1 MMSRSMHQ
9 TILAVAAGATVLFGV
24 AACDDDD
31 DPIGTTT
38 VTYRS
43 TMNGGNERPTAVN
56 TEATGTATYSLSGN
70 TLNYTVTA
78 QNLSGPATGAH
89 IHVGNATEAG
99 AIIFPFNHASI
110 ATGTIA
116 SGSINLTGS
125 IIAGGISGDSLRV
138 LLNNGNAYTNV
149 HTALNPGGE
158 IRGQILRQ

>member
-1 MMSRSMHQ
+1 MMIRRVRE
-9 TILAVAAGATVLFGV
+9 TILTVLAGTTVLLGV

-31 DPIGTTT
+31 GPTGTTT

-43 TMNGGNERPTAVN
+43 TMNGGNERPTAVTTN
-56 TEATGTATYSLSGN
+56 ATGTATYSLSGN
-70 TLNYTVTA
+70 TLTYTVSA

-89 IHVGNATEAG
+89 IHVGNATQAG
-99 AIIFPFNHASI
+99 AIVFPFNHASV

-116 SGSINLTGS
+116 SGSIDLSGA

-149 HTALNPGGE
+149 HTSLYPGGE